1 MLTHLK
7 LLHGK
12 TDSAIG
18 LFRYGCAM
26 IQQFR
31 RTFSANRSHGS
42 HAKSDVEATFSLA
55 DACFRRIAVQLLMVC
70 SHHMCFRNLEPPLTS

>member
-1 MLTHLK
+1 MLIRLQ

-31 RTFSANRSHGS
+31 RSFSSNGGRRPQSN
-42 HAKSDVEATFSLA
+42 SDVETTFNLA

-70 SHHMCFRNLEPPLTS
+70 PHQMRFRNL